1 MRIFGTTLLLAWTI
15 LLLYITWRAATVP
28 AIARRVA
35 RPLLAALAAA
45 LWASF
50 VVGRLLGGD
59 GGGRAAAL
67 LELVG
72 MHALAAVFIFAVPL
86 LAVDVATG
94 FGLLMRSRVGALRG
108 WALVAGL
115 AMTGVALVQ
124 GTRPPEVITHEV
136 RLAGL
141 PPALDGTVIAALSD
155 FHLGALLDGEWL
167 AARVAQVDALR
178 PDVVVLLGDLL
189 EGHGA
194 PLRSLAAGLRGF
206 RAPLGV
212 YAVTGNHEYHG
223 GRDDAVS
230 VLEEAGVQVLRDRWV
245 ELRPGLVLAG
255 VDDLTARRRRGEAG
269 DFAGAALAGRPP
281 GATVLLSHSPLE
293 LERAA
298 AAGAGLV
305 LCGHTHG
312 GQIWPFGYLVRR
324 SYPHLAGRYQVGG
337 ATVIV
342 SRGAG
347 TWGPRMRLW
356 RRGEIL
362 KVVLKGRSRG
372 LQNSL

>member
-1 MRIFGTTLLLAWTI
+1 VRIFGMTLLFAWTI
-15 LLLYITWRAATVP
+15 LLLYVFWRSASVP

-35 RPLLAALAAA
+35 RPLLAAFAAA
-45 LWASF
+45 LWLTFAF
-50 VVGRLLGGD
+50 GRQFRD
-59 GGGRAAAL
+59 SGGGAAAL

-72 MHALAAVFIFAVPL
+72 MHALAAAFILAVPL
-86 LAVDVATG
+86 LAVDLATG
-94 FGLLMRSRVGALRG
+94 FGLFMRRRAGSLRG

-115 AMTGVALVQ
+115 AMTGVAFVQ
-124 GTRPPEVITHEV
+124 GTRPPEVIIHEV
-136 RLAGL
+136 RLPGL
-141 PPALDGTVIAALSD
+141 PAALDGTSIAALSD

-212 YAVTGNHEYHG
+212 FAVTGNHEYHG
-223 GRDDAVS
+223 GRDDAVRA
-230 VLEEAGVQVLRDRWV
+230 LEEAGVQVLRDRWV

-269 DFAGAALAGRPP
+269 DFAGAALAGRPT
-281 GATVLLSHSPLE
+281 GAAVLLSHSPLE

-305 LCGHTHG
+305 LSGHTHG

-324 SYPHLAGRYQVGG
+324 SYPQLAGRYQVGG

-347 TWGPRMRLW
+347 TWGPRMRFW
-356 RRGEIL
+356 RRGDVLRVIL
-362 KVVLKGRSRG
+362 RAG
-372 LQNSL
+372 

>member
-1 MRIFGTTLLLAWTI
+1 MRMFGTMLLAAWTF
-15 LLLYITWRAATVP
+15 LLLYVFWRAATVP
-28 AIARRVA
+28 AIARRIP
-35 RPLLAALAAA
+35 RPLLAAIAAA
-45 LWASF
+45 LWATF
-50 VVGRLLGGD
+50 AVGRLLGGD
-59 GGGRAAAL
+59 GGGRTAAL

-72 MHALAAVFIFAVPL
+72 MHALAVFFILAVPL
-86 LAVDVATG
+86 LAVDIVTG
-94 FGLLMRSRVGALRG
+94 FGLPARRRSVVLRG

-115 AMTGVALVQ
+115 AMAGIALVQ
-124 GTRPPEVITHEV
+124 GARTPAVITHEV

-141 PPALDGTVIAALSD
+141 PPALDGTVVVALSD
-155 FHLGALLDGEWL
+155 FHLGSLLDGEWL
-167 AARVAQVDALR
+167 AARVAQVEAQR

-194 PLRSLAAGLRGF
+194 PPRPLAEGLAGF
-206 RAPLGV
+206 HAPLGV
-212 YAVTGNHEYHG
+212 YAVTGNHEHHG
-223 GRDDAVS
+223 GRDDAARA
-230 VLEEAGVQVLRDRWV
+230 LEEAGLRVLRDRWL

-255 VDDLTARRRRGEAG
+255 IDDLTSRRRSAANG
-269 DFAGAALAGRPP
+269 DFVGAALAGRPP
-281 GATVLLSHSPLE
+281 GAVVLLSHSPLE

-298 AAGAGLV
+298 AAGVGLV

-324 SYPHLAGRYQVGG
+324 AYPQVAGRYEVGG

-342 SRGAG
+342 NRGAG

-362 KVVLKGRSRG
+362 RVVLRAA
-372 LQNSL
+372 